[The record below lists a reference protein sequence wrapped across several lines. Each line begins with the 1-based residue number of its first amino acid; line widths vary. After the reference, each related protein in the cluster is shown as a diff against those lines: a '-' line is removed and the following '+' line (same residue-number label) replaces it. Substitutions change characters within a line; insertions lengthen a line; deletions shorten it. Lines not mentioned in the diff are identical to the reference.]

1 MNMYDLIVATG
12 NQGKMR
18 EIKGLLE
25 GTDLTVS
32 SLKDLASYPEIIEDG
47 RTFQANAIKKAL
59 TIARHTGK
67 LVIGEDSGLEVK
79 PLGNRPGVFSARFS
93 GPQATDK
100 KNNAKLL
107 RVLRGV
113 PLPRRVA
120 RYRCCIALA
129 KGDQVLGVV
138 QGSCGGLIALRQ
150 RGSNGFGYDSLFL
163 VKRYNKTF
171 GELDPAIKARISHR
185 ARALK
190 KFQTLLDRHLYSC
203 R

>member
-1 MNMYDLIVATG
+1 MYDLIVATG